1 MGLGFE
7 VNATN
12 LTEIRNNLDSVANSA
27 SFPDFLVNVNHY
39 IYDGWLF
46 VVLLF
51 ITWIIFFMV
60 AQKNTDDL
68 INNLLYSRAL
78 VRVMSLLLR
87 GIYVV
92 VSPTLSIGLLSDS
105 QLWIFPLITLVL
117 ALYVYSNK

>member
-12 LTEIRNNLDSVANSA
+12 LTEIRNNLDSVANSV

-46 VVLLF
+46 VILLF
-51 ITWIIFFMV
+51 ITWIIFFMI
-60 AQKNTDDL
+60 AQKNSDDL
-68 INNLLYSRAL
+68 VNNLLYSGA
-78 VRVMSLLLR
+78 VVSVMSLLLR

-92 VSPTLSIGLLSDS
+92 VSPTLTIGLLSDS

-117 ALYVYSNK
+117 ALFVYSNK